1 MKIEERVACLKERQ
15 EPRKNLIELKQELK
29 DEDARKE
36 LLAVLQGDYSLFTGL
51 LEDSEPKV
59 RGNAAL
65 ILGRLKQ
72 DENAGALYQAYE
84 REPKRFVKS
93 DYLKALAQLDCSVYK
108 AQLENRL
115 VELETYHPT
124 AEEEKHIREEL
135 AALRKLVGGGTAR
148 TKHYFQAYDR
158 AWEVILT
165 TGKQYQQITA
175 EQVREGKVTIL
186 KSGVRVYTSHLKS
199 VFRIP
204 TYRELLF
211 PLEKKKIPGD
221 FKEAAKALA
230 ESNLLEFLYRAHG
243 AKDDFY
249 FRMSLQSP
257 RPLDQRGLFIKKCS
271 FALEQETGR
280 KLKNSASD
288 YELEIRLIENRDG
301 EFLPLV
307 KLYSFREERFA
318 YRKNTVATSIKP
330 EQAALIARLA
340 KPYMTEQAQILDPFC
355 GVGTMLIE
363 RDKVC
368 RTNVMY
374 GIDMFGEAIAKAK
387 ENTALAKKEAYYINR
402 DFFEFTHRYRFDEI
416 YTNMPERGRKSRT
429 EQDELYAAFFDK
441 AKEVLKEHGRII
453 MYSNEKNYV
462 KKQLRLHKEFTL
474 LREFP
479 MDEKDNYYLFVIS
492 Y

>member
-84 REPKRFVKS
+84 REQKRFVKS

-307 KLYSFREERFA
+307 KLYTFREERFA